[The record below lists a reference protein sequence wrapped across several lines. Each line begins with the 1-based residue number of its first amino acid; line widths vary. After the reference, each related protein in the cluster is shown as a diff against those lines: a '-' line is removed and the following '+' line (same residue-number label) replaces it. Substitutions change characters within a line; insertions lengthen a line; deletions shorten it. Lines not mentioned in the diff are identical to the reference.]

1 MYDESTLEQLEKE
14 LNEELCDKTGFFM
27 QALDFILSD
36 EFKRTMLQDWFKPV
50 NKD

>member
-1 MYDESTLEQLEKE
+1 MYGASNLEQLEKE
-14 LNEELCDKTGFFM
+14 LNEKLCDKTGFFM

-36 EFKRTMLQDWFKPV
+36 EFKQTMLQDWFKTA

>member
-1 MYDESTLEQLEKE
+1 MYDANQLEQLEKE

-36 EFKRTMLQDWFKPV
+36 EFKRTMLKE
-50 NKD
+50 